1 MANKSRE
8 LLEKRVQKAILQ
20 ESFFR
25 WESALVI
32 AFTLLL
38 AVFAPNFV
46 EFIHQAEG
54 QQQV

>member
-1 MANKSRE
+1 MANKTRE

-20 ESFFR
+20 ESFLR

-38 AVFAPNFV
+38 TVFGHNFA
-46 EFIHQAEG
+46 EF
-54 QQQV
+54 